1 MSRNEPHSVTQ
12 DEMKREAAET
22 ALAYV
27 TDGVIGVGSGSTVH
41 SFIEALSDI
50 REHFDGAVSS
60 SEETTRRLRAHGITV
75 HDLNIVGEVAVYVD
89 GADEVN
95 AALQLVKGGGGAL
108 TREKIVA
115 GASRRFVCI
124 ADESKLVSVLG
135 RFPLPVEVI
144 PMGRTSVAR
153 QLARLG
159 GTPVWREG
167 FVTDEGNVILDVQG
181 LEIVAPIEL
190 ERRINDIPG
199 VVTVGI
205 FAIRP
210 ADLLVLGTP
219 SGPRILAGT
228 SSDM

>member
-1 MSRNEPHSVTQ
+1 M
-12 DEMKREAAET
+12 
-22 ALAYV
+22 
-27 TDGVIGVGSGSTVH
+27 
-41 SFIEALSDI
+41 
-50 REHFDGAVSS
+50 
-60 SEETTRRLRAHGITV
+60 
-75 HDLNIVGEVAVYVD
+75 
-89 GADEVN
+89 
-95 AALQLVKGGGGAL
+95 
-108 TREKIVA
+108 
-115 GASRRFVCI
+115 
-124 ADESKLVSVLG
+124 
-135 RFPLPVEVI
+135 
-144 PMGRTSVAR
+144 
-153 QLARLG
+153 
-159 GTPVWREG
+159 WREG

>member
-27 TDGVIGVGSGSTVH
+27 TGGVIGVGSGSTVH